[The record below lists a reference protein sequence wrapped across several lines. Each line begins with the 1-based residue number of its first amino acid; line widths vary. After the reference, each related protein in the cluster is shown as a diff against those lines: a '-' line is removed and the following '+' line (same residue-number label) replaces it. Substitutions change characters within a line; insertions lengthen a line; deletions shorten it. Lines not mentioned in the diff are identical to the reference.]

1 MYITVRTIRSNGGEL
16 STAVKYYY
24 DYQVAKTNLI
34 MQKDTLI
41 MELLIKYT
49 KGNVTQEDF
58 AKGIYKYGDLEFEG
72 DVLEFVSND
81 GDYHVKYEIVVP
93 ENLGNDYMYNRDSS
107 LNLF

>member
-58 AKGIYKYGDLEFEG
+58 AKGIYKYGDYG
-72 DVLEFVSND
+72 THYTDVLALK
-81 GDYHVKYEIVVP
+81 DYGKTWWIKEDLKS
-93 ENLGNDYMYNRDSS
+93 E
-107 LNLF
+107 